1 VDKTKKKKNEDFL
14 DEVVE
19 NEDSDVEYLD
29 DEFEEDNTESEST
42 N

>member
-1 VDKTKKKKNEDFL
+1 MDKTKKKKNEDFL

-19 NEDSDVEYLD
+19 NEDSYAEYLD

>member
-1 VDKTKKKKNEDFL
+1 MDKTKKKKNEDFL